1 VRTGSPKVDADRPN
15 VKTIEPRALVRGFF
29 FDWDARACIA
39 GRSTPLVLPMRSSL
53 CKMSSAFGRQG
64 RTTRGGRLSP
74 RRRGDGRAWTAYSQ
88 EPIAGCSAAFRRR
101 SSNVLPR
108 IVVKRGRGASSG
120 TISPFTRS
128 CSQLSLQ
135 TPCWSGSC
143 GDSLWPRLGAWYLDH
158 GMVAR
163 DGVARA
169 ASSKTRTLKTH
180 GRVSW

>member
-1 VRTGSPKVDADRPN
+1 MFTISSPASTAAWLNLTRNFGAREQSAALGTRRVPLHRSWQHRRAGYVAATRTN
-15 VKTIEPRALVRGFF
+15 I
-29 FDWDARACIA
+29 AR
-39 GRSTPLVLPMRSSL
+39 
-53 CKMSSAFGRQG
+53 
-64 RTTRGGRLSP
+64 
-74 RRRGDGRAWTAYSQ
+74 AYSQ

-169 ASSKTRTLKTH
+169 ASSKTRALKTH
-180 GRVSW
+180 GRILW